1 MTRYWWREGRSKT
14 SIACQPVCW
23 SCPRRNPTSIQT
35 TELSG
40 SAGLPG
46 PDRQY
51 YFHWFFRTQYSVAA
65 HFKCAIFWERGT
77 EKKPCND
84 HFCAES
90 LSISF
95 YWSNANATNVVFSF
109 SSKSSLTRV
118 PCFFQ
123 QFTIYLG
130 VLVGWCDT
138 HVSRPWWRSMEPL
151 HERNKIGR
159 WNVQLG

>member
-1 MTRYWWREGRSKT
+1 MKRGKIENVNCMS
-14 SIACQPVCW
+14 ACVLVLSSPK
-23 SCPRRNPTSIQT
+23 PTSIQ

-95 YWSNANATNVVFSF
+95 Y
-109 SSKSSLTRV
+109 
-118 PCFFQ
+118 
-123 QFTIYLG
+123 
-130 VLVGWCDT
+130 
-138 HVSRPWWRSMEPL
+138 
-151 HERNKIGR
+151 
-159 WNVQLG
+159 